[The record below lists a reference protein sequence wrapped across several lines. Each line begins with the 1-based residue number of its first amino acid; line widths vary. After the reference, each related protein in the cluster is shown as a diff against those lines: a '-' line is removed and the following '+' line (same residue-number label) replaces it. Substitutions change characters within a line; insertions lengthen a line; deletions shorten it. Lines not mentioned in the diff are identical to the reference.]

1 MQVRGGGHRGETEE
15 EWGPVMSGL
24 PAGGPRVGP
33 MLMSLVG
40 PCLSSSG
47 GGISGRYKQPLEG

>member
-1 MQVRGGGHRGETEE
+1 MQFMGGGHRGETDEE
-15 EWGPVMSGL
+15 RGPVMSSL

-40 PCLSSSG
+40 PCLHQGVEFLG
-47 GGISGRYKQPLEG
+47 GMNSL